1 MFKREASK
9 NVTENYCPV
18 LQLDN
23 FDDPQKTAGSTPSND
38 AAPDAPVIRGEIF
51 ILAANIYTRARRNTR
66 ARAAGI
72 L

>member
-9 NVTENYCPV
+9 DRAENYCPV
-18 LQLDN
+18 LQLDIFN
-23 FDDPQKTAGSTPSND
+23 NEPKTAGSIPSND
-38 AAPDAPVIRGEIF
+38 AVPDTAKMRGEIF